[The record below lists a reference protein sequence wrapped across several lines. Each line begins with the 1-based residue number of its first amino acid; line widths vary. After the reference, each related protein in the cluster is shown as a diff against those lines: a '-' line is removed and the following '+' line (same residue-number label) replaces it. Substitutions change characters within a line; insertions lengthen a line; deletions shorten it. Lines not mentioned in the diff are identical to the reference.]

1 MIFFFLYKKMR
12 ETRNLLIIIFV
23 MFLAA
28 FLGFCATRPEDV
40 GFNAS
45 VKQGLSNM
53 LLPQ

>member
-1 MIFFFLYKKMR
+1 MR
-12 ETRNLLIIIFV
+12 ETRNLVIIIFI

-28 FLGFCATRPEDV
+28 FLGFCATRPEDI
-40 GFNAS
+40 GFTSS